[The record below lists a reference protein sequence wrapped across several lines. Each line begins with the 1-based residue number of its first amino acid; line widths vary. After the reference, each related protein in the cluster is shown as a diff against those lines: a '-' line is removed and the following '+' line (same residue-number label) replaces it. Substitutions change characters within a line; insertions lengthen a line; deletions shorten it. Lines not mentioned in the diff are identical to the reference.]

1 MNEWDVKVGKEENVG
16 AQHAECPCALGQK
29 VPYDRDPV
37 IRTRLFSVRGC
48 YSKKKEKD
56 ARTTDV
62 AFRVIRHNL
71 SEISRLSLPCTKAL
85 MDQSWVQLVDQSW
98 VQLGAHVQ

>member
-1 MNEWDVKVGKEENVG
+1 MSG
-16 AQHAECPCALGQK
+16 A
-29 VPYDRDPV
+29 V
-37 IRTRLFSVRGC
+37 IA
-48 YSKKKEKD
+48 KKEKD

-62 AFRVIRHNL
+62 TFRVIRHTL

-98 VQLGAHVQ
+98 VQLVDQSWVQLGAHVQ

>member
-1 MNEWDVKVGKEENVG
+1 MNGMSKLERKKMLARSTRN
-16 AQHAECPCALGQK
+16 AH
-29 VPYDRDPV
+29 VPLAKRFRMIGTPLYE
-37 IRTRLFSVRGC
+37 RGC
-48 YSKKKEKD
+48 SVSGAVIAKKEKD